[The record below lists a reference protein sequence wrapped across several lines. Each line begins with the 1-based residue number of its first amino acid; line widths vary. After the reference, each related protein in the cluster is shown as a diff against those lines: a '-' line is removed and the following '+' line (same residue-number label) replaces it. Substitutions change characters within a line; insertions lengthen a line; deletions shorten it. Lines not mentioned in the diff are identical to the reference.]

1 MLLRFIECQGGL
13 AGHRQLGYS
22 TKAND
27 TWSLGV
33 ILVNL
38 TCGRNP
44 WRQATLKDETF
55 RAFVQNPDFL
65 RTILPISL
73 ELNDLLKRIFR
84 LDPEERISL
93 SQVLT
98 AVAEMKTFTMSEHE
112 LRLAHAAAQKSQPA
126 DHLTENFDDQ
136 PRCRPYILDDSSADT
151 GSPVYQAVLSDRP
164 QASSAQHT
172 PQLEH
177 NRTLSS
183 SEDDVRL
190 PQTPPCV
197 VGRVICRDVKLD
209 SNAPNSSRSPSPL
222 DME

>member
-1 MLLRFIECQGGL
+1 M
-13 AGHRQLGYS
+13 
-22 TKAND
+22 
-27 TWSLGV
+27 
-33 ILVNL
+33 
-38 TCGRNP
+38 
-44 WRQATLKDETF
+44 KDETF

-73 ELNDLLKRIFR
+73 ELNDLLKRIFK

-98 AVAEMKTFTMSEHE
+98 AVAQMTTFTMSEHE
-112 LRLAHAAAQKSQPA
+112 LRLAHAAAQSA
-126 DHLTENFDDQ
+126 NDLTKNLGD
-136 PRCRPYILDDSSADT
+136 
-151 GSPVYQAVLSDRP
+151 PVTYQHFISIEPPLNTSRSGHGAVCSEKGP
-164 QASSAQHT
+164 TSSAQHT

-183 SEDDVRL
+183 SEDDTRL

-197 VGRVICRDVKLD
+197 AGRISHRDSKIEL
-209 SNAPNSSRSPSPL
+209 NSPDRSRSPSPL

>member
-1 MLLRFIECQGGL
+1 M
-13 AGHRQLGYS
+13 
-22 TKAND
+22 
-27 TWSLGV
+27 
-33 ILVNL
+33 
-38 TCGRNP
+38 
-44 WRQATLKDETF
+44 KDETF

-93 SQVLT
+93 SQMLT
-98 AVAEMKTFTMSEHE
+98 AVARMTTFTMSEHE
-112 LRLAHAAAQKSQPA
+112 LRLAHAAAQSANNTANNFGDPA
-126 DHLTENFDDQ
+126 SSHRSISNGPCANASSSTYGEVHSEG
-136 PRCRPYILDDSSADT
+136 RPS
-151 GSPVYQAVLSDRP
+151 
-164 QASSAQHT
+164 SSAQHT

-183 SEDDVRL
+183 SEDDTRL

-197 VGRVICRDVKLD
+197 TGRISHRDMKIELN
-209 SNAPNSSRSPSPL
+209 SPNPSRSPSPL